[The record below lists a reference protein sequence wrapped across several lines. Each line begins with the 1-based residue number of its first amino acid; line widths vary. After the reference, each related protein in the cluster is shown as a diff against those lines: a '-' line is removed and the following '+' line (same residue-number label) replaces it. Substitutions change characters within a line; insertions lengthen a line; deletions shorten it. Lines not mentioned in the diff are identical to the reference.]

1 MAQPEMTYSPAY
13 YHHEHE
19 RVVALLPHDPPL
31 SPLPALHLPLKQQQ
45 EQPLS
50 YAAYRSPASG
60 ASSPEATSSLSDSST
75 ASYSIPA
82 TFVEPVP
89 RSLEQPPAV
98 PAAAFMLSPRA
109 EEASISNFTSS
120 SSGNAPKDDRSR
132 ASWSSYMSGENGPHC
147 APSAH
152 NRVSVYAGIEE
163 ESDPSE
169 KGPSAL
175 LMLLHLST
183 SVPIFSICAGVY
195 TIFSLLFVVFSSPLR
210 LCPPVP
216 FFRST
221 SFATQLCQLLVPPLH
236 VQERLVRRSRPSSR
250 RRSPSGSP
258 TRRKQ
263 HENDPYRSAPLALT
277 DSYSVSALIFVHL
290 LSPFLGLGLLLAV
303 WTAAFFWVFAMIV
316 GNPDGTERRDDGRA
330 AVLGVG
336 SWWRKWLAKARKSPS

>member
-45 EQPLS
+45 EPPLS

-82 TFVEPVP
+82 TTFVEPVP

-175 LMLLHLST
+175 LMLVSGPSFPAAPRALLLYS
-183 SVPIFSICAGVY
+183 SVKHWHPDND
-195 TIFSLLFVVFSSPLR
+195 
-210 LCPPVP
+210 
-216 FFRST
+216 
-221 SFATQLCQLLVPPLH
+221 PPLDMASSF
-236 VQERLVRRSRPSSR
+236 VQVSSV
-250 RRSPSGSP
+250 
-258 TRRKQ
+258 TVA
-263 HENDPYRSAPLALT
+263 HT
-277 DSYSVSALIFVHL
+277 
-290 LSPFLGLGLLLAV
+290 
-303 WTAAFFWVFAMIV
+303 
-316 GNPDGTERRDDGRA
+316 
-330 AVLGVG
+330 
-336 SWWRKWLAKARKSPS
+336 